1 MSLKFSPFSN
11 FKKIVKIIEQYCE
24 FFLRILKESE
34 ILIYY
39 KTLLPPFFNH
49 LNELSL
55 HGILFLNLALTTFC
69 IYISHNCIKN
79 TMLDPSTELQKIQ
92 GDMLNNTM
100 ITQSVKSRLWD
111 TLQDKCVKT

>member
-1 MSLKFSPFSN
+1 MSIKFSPFSN
-11 FKKIVKIIEQYCE
+11 FKKIVKIIEQYRE

-39 KTLLPPFFNH
+39 KTLLPPFFNQ
-49 LNELSL
+49 LSL

-69 IYISHNCIKN
+69 IYISHNRIKN
-79 TMLDPSTELQKIQ
+79 TTLDPSTELQKIQ

-100 ITQSVKSRLWD
+100 MIQSVKSRLWD